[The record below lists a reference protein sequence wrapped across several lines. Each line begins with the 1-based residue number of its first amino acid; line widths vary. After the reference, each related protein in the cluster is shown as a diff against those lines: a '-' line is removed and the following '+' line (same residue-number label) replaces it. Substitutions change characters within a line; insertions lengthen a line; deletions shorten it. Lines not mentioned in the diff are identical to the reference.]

1 MRQNIHELP
10 DLVRLAH
17 RLAINEVFVQHLCH
31 DFQESSLPAQYRPM
45 RNFVTSETL
54 TSEDPERVQRLFDEA
69 RGVARE
75 LGVDLRLPRTRPRLH
90 PPGTP
95 GPQRCDWPWR
105 GAYVS
110 YQGLAMP
117 CCMVATPDRIQLGSM
132 AERGAWPSGTART
145 TRPSAISSRRITR
158 RKSAGRAR
166 STRGRFEPPGEARD
180 RGGLSVSARAEV
192 GTARPRHRVIGTVR
206 LLQSA
211 RACCTLG
218 EAMTDQATCRDT
230 HREDRRPRWPGTGS

>member
-1 MRQNIHELP
+1 MREAWPATLAWIFVFPARARVFTLPELP
-10 DLVRLAH
+10 ARNVATGPGVVLTS
-17 RLAINEVFVQHLCH
+17 AIRALQCPVAWSPLLTG
-31 DFQESSLPAQYRPM
+31 SSLAAWLSAAP
-45 RNFVTSETL
+45 
-54 TSEDPERVQRLFDEA
+54 
-69 RGVARE
+69 
-75 LGVDLRLPRTRPRLH
+75 
-90 PPGTP
+90 
-95 GPQRCDWPWR
+95 
-105 GAYVS
+105 
-110 YQGLAMP
+110 
-117 CCMVATPDRIQLGSM
+117 
-132 AERGAWPSGTART
+132 WPSGMART

-166 STRGRFEPPGEARD
+166 STRGRFEPPDEARD

-230 HREDRRPRWPGTGS
+230 HREDRRPRWPDTST